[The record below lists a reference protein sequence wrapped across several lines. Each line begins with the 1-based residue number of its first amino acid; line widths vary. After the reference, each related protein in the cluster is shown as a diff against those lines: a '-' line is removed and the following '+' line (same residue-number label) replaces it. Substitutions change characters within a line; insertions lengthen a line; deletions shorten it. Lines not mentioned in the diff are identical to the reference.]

1 MFPFRCLYRFVH
13 VDDNVRK
20 QVPKTD
26 LEKALC
32 NASIS
37 SSDN

>member
-1 MFPFRCLYRFVH
+1 MFTFRCLYRFVD
-13 VDDNVRK
+13 VDDNVRN

-26 LEKALC
+26 LEQALC

-37 SSDN
+37 SNDN